1 MCPRL
6 GRKQNAGCLLGFL
19 RSIQRKNPTKIIAVS
34 KRGVGLSGFL
44 FIFECKTLFV
54 QTGLRIAWVACRF
67 AMRCACK
74 MLWHCSAAPR
84 EPQVTLSHAFRCCM
98 FACKNC
104 NTWLARMGCH
114 STKVHNYKLRPALLQ
129 TMRPVSL
136 GEFQGSHSNHID
148 SI

>member
-44 FIFECKTLFV
+44 FIFECKTLFG

-84 EPQVTLSHAFRCCM
+84 EPQVTRSHAFRCCM
-98 FACKNC
+98 FCVQELQYMAGPHGVSFDESSQLQIAAGAFTNDE
-104 NTWLARMGCH
+104 ARE
-114 STKVHNYKLRPALLQ
+114 SLRIPGEPLQ
-129 TMRPVSL
+129 PHR
-136 GEFQGSHSNHID
+136 
-148 SI
+148 

>member
-54 QTGLRIAWVACRF
+54 QTGLRIAWVAYCF
-67 AMRCACK
+67 AMRCVCK
-74 MLWHCSAAPR
+74 
-84 EPQVTLSHAFRCCM
+84 
-98 FACKNC
+98 
-104 NTWLARMGCH
+104 
-114 STKVHNYKLRPALLQ
+114 ALLKSNRKKQ
-129 TMRPVSL
+129 KQKQHTKFDNKQDEEYL
-136 GEFQGSHSNHID
+136 EEGEEEW
-148 SI
+148 

>member
-98 FACKNC
+98 FCVQELQYMAGPHGMSFDESSQLQIAAGASTNHE
-104 NTWLARMGCH
+104 ARE
-114 STKVHNYKLRPALLQ
+114 SWRIP
-129 TMRPVSL
+129 
-136 GEFQGSHSNHID
+136 GEPWQPHR
-148 SI
+148 